1 MCRLIYSILSFALC
15 RACQYTYTCRY
26 PSLGSSC
33 PDYGAAVNPEA
44 EDEPWHSNPYSMQNY
59 YFPDFSVNN
68 CGHGWDYPSWMG
80 SSAYEKHYL
89 FRDGED
95 CCSKFFPTASNC
107 PAEHDTQYDYF
118 WTTYEDN
125 ISNLDD
131 MPVKFNHTFYP
142 DLNANTCVNGTDFP
156 DWMASDVDYKRLY
169 LFKDLEGCCTR
180 KFCCVVCCTIVS
192 ATFSAGSSN
201 SPSPS

>member
-1 MCRLIYSILSFALC
+1 MHVNI
-15 RACQYTYTCRY
+15 YTCRY

-33 PDYGAAVNPEA
+33 PDYAAAVNPEA

-68 CGHGWDYPSWMG
+68 CGRGWDYPAWMG

-142 DLNANTCVNGTDFP
+142 DLNANTCVNGTDYP
-156 DWMASDVDYKRLY
+156 DWMSSDVDYIRLY
-169 LFKDLEGCCTR
+169 LFKNLEGCCRR
-180 KFCCVVCCTIVS
+180 KFCCVVCCLVVS
-192 ATFSAGSSN
+192 ITFSAGSSN
-201 SPSPS
+201 SSSPS

>member
-1 MCRLIYSILSFALC
+1 M
-15 RACQYTYTCRY
+15 
-26 PSLGSSC
+26 
-33 PDYGAAVNPEA
+33 NPEA

-95 CCSKFFPTASNC
+95 CCSKFFPTSSNC
-107 PAEHDTQYDYF
+107 PADHDTQYDYF

-142 DLNANTCVNGTDFP
+142 DLNANTCVNGTDYP
-156 DWMASDVDYKRLY
+156 DWMSSDVDYIRLY
-169 LFKDLEGCCTR
+169 LFKNLEGCCKR
-180 KFCCVVCCTIVS
+180 KFVVLMCCLIVS
-192 ATFSAGSSN
+192 IILLLFWVLLTLLLPLEYLLFQLDPKIGL
-201 SPSPS
+201 PHMI